1 MTTYPYPATA
11 YYPEYVAQPAYQI
24 QPHPYGGNYTT
35 TAHLQPE
42 LYERPSSRRT
52 VSPASSN
59 DRSDSSR
66 SHHHRRR
73 SSIYLDPETG
83 HIVVTGGS
91 PSRRDR
97 DREQRSR
104 EREQQREREAQRQYE
119 LEKEER
125 RLRREKERREAAAA
139 AAAVPTRSEMKTKPI
154 PFSRSSTMPTGH
166 TIAPPYETRGR
177 RPIIMSE
184 RYDGDAVSARIPIG
198 PVPIV
203 EHASRGRS
211 GGSRRYSTSR
221 TYDYPP
227 ASPGYTTSSGRP
239 ITPPGYTSND
249 EELHRRA
256 SYRARAHDEVR
267 TSRGGREFSA
277 SAPERGGGGGGGHHE
292 AMYDSYGSSY
302 GSSASGFT
310 PPPSRGSGGGGGHRR
325 MSSSGSREPVVK
337 NLRWADL
344 ETRKG
349 IQDQNDRINQR
360 PKFGRPRSGS
370 TSILKQREQ

>member
-11 YYPEYVAQPAYQI
+11 YYPEYVAQPTYQI

-125 RLRREKERREAAAA
+125 RLRREKERREAAA

-370 TSILKQREQ
+370 TSILKQRE